1 MEIFIGIIRILA
13 IPLLIVWIGSMVIG
27 LLVGLDELW
36 GIRIGRRPT
45 RIMDEM
51 RKQAQEEIRNGVREE
66 IRKEVR
72 EEIRKETI
80 KEVIDTLRRQGRL
93 KDE

>member
-1 MEIFIGIIRILA
+1 MEIFMGIIRILS

-36 GIRIGRRPT
+36 GIRIGRRRPKT
-45 RIMDEM
+45 P
-51 RKQAQEEIRNGVREE
+51 EEIREWAKEEVRF
-66 IRKEVR
+66 EVR
-72 EEIRKETI
+72 EEVRNETVKEI
-80 KEVIDTLRRQGRL
+80 MDMLRRQGRL